1 MPTPS
6 ENSQLFS
13 REVLLTAL
21 LAILTFIAIFLS
33 TKIVMPFFAPL
44 TFAAAVAVATQ
55 RPFNATASYFSNK
68 SVHAGVAALLVAV
81 LVLVPVGLLASYAF
95 TEGLKASQEL
105 QKPPEHNN
113 ALQSASQAP
122 GHMESLKKLL
132 RGKELQE
139 QVRQAAAGVAEK
151 GVQLVGGTVKI
162 LTQVAITVFLLY
174 FFYRDGKQASER
186 LRKLLPLSDDE
197 ARRLL
202 ERVSDSM
209 LATVN
214 GSLIVAFVQAV
225 LAGTVYTLLGV
236 PAALLCALATFF
248 MALIPMFGTFAV
260 WGPISLYLF
269 LHGQHM
275 QAFML
280 LGFGMCAIG
289 MIDNLLYPYLV
300 GDRMRMHTVVAFFA
314 ILGGIAVFGP
324 AGLIVGPLVFSIT
337 TELLEIWWQR
347 TRKGQSAEQPM
358 KRKSANSSPAE
369 LLES

>member
-1 MPTPS
+1 
-6 ENSQLFS
+6 
-13 REVLLTAL
+13 
-21 LAILTFIAIFLS
+21 
-33 TKIVMPFFAPL
+33 MPFFAPL

-55 RPFNATASYFSNK
+55 RPFHATAQYFSNR
-68 SVHAGVAALLVAV
+68 SLHAGVSALLVAV

-95 TEGLKASQEL
+95 TEGLKASEQL
-105 QKPPEHNN
+105 QQPPEESNSQQI
-113 ALQSASQAP
+113 AQQSPA
-122 GHMESLKKLL
+122 HTESIKKLL

-139 QVRQAAAGVAEK
+139 QLRQAATRVAEK
-151 GVQLVGGTVKI
+151 GVELVGGTVKI
-162 LTQVAITVFLLY
+162 LTQVAITVFLLF

-186 LRKLLPLSDDE
+186 LRNLLPLSDEE
-197 ARRLL
+197 ALHLL
-202 ERVSDSM
+202 ERVRDSM

-260 WGPISLYLF
+260 WGPLSFYLF
-269 LHGQHM
+269 LHGNQM
-275 QAFML
+275 QAFIL
-280 LGFGMCAIG
+280 LGFGTCAIG

-300 GDRMRMHTVVAFFA
+300 GDRMRMHTVVAFLA

-347 TRKGQSAEQPM
+347 TKKGQSAEQPM
-358 KRKSANSSPAE
+358 KPKSTNSSPAE
-369 LLES
+369 LLESEVHR